1 MRIGEAA
8 THSGVSAKTIR
19 YYEEIGLILPAGRA
33 QNGYRIYSPED
44 VQSLRFISRARG
56 LGFSV
61 DDCADLLALYR
72 DRQRSSADVKSIAQ
86 RNIGRIRQKID
97 ELRSMETALDTLVD
111 KCHGDERPDCPIL
124 DDMAR
129 AL

>member
-8 THSGVSAKTIR
+8 ERSGVSAKTIR

-33 QNGYRIYSPED
+33 QNGYRLYSPED
-44 VQSLRFISRARG
+44 VQTLRFINRARG

-72 DRQRSSADVKSIAQ
+72 DRQRSSADVKAIAE

-97 ELRSMETALDTLVD
+97 ELRTMETALDTLVD

>member
-1 MRIGEAA
+1 MRIGESAER
-8 THSGVSAKTIR
+8 SGVSAKTIR
-19 YYEEIGLILPAGRA
+19 YYEEIGLILPARRA
-33 QNGYRIYSPED
+33 QNGYRLYSPED
-44 VQSLRFISRARG
+44 VQTLRFINRARG

-61 DDCADLLALYR
+61 DDCVDLLALYR

-97 ELRSMETALDTLVD
+97 ELRTMETALETLVD